1 MIASMHFAYK
11 MVGPNV
17 LIDIQFDYKMVGI
30 GSKGLKNMHFAYK
43 MADRW
48 LRGGANKQ
56 AI

>member
-1 MIASMHFAYK
+1 MLASMHFAYK

-30 GSKGLKNMHFAYK
+30 GPKGLKNMHFAYK